1 MLDAIPFEFLA
12 PDAPLV
18 LVTGRIEGDR
28 PITIVVDTGAM
39 PPYALFLSDA
49 LAQELALPRDMS
61 FKLEESG
68 AFGPDAIELQRV
80 HIASFSLGSVSL
92 ADPPVAASKFI
103 DKLSASIGRRIDGI
117 VGYEFLRTHRFSI
130 DYGARLIDFDAEAG
144 AETRAITFTVEP
156 KSPMIRVRAKV
167 NGYGPVEMEL
177 DTAAT
182 ASFVSP
188 SLAERAGIAV
198 DADANAVGAGGEGRV
213 RSGHADIELGGQAA
227 PSQLVAVSDQ
237 VSGRSAETAE
247 GLIGA
252 PFFLGRKVTISY
264 PDGKLWVES
273 SPTPP

>member
-18 LVTGRIEGDR
+18 LVTGRVEGDR
-28 PITIVVDTGAM
+28 SITIVVDTGAT
-39 PPYALFLSDA
+39 PPYALFISDA
-49 LAQELALPRDMS
+49 LAQELSLPRNTS
-61 FKLEESG
+61 AKLKESG

-80 HIASFSLGSVSL
+80 QIASFSLGPISL
-92 ADPPVAASKFI
+92 ADPPVAAGKFI

-144 AETRAITFTVEP
+144 AEPDAVTFTVEP
-156 KSPMIRVRAKV
+156 KKPMIRVRAKV

-188 SLAERAGIAV
+188 SLAESAGIAIF
-198 DADANAVGAGGEGRV
+198 ADANAVGAGGEGSV
-213 RSGHADIELGGQAA
+213 RTGHADIELGGQTAS
-227 PSQLVAVSDQ
+227 SQLVAISEQ
-237 VSGRSAETAE
+237 VSGRSADAVD

-264 PDGKLWVES
+264 PEGKLWVEP